1 MATTTGAARYNQ
13 PVKYGKSLTMTMAD
27 GTTKVITGTQA
38 QRIQKYLE
46 DNPRFIYFLEP
57 DTGKVTF
64 YALSD
69 SGCGFCQ
76 VAVYQPSATTADPAD
91 CEDGLP
97 NCPDDS
103 DNPTTA
109 SLTVDTQLVQVE
121 VGKTA
126 TVTAT
131 AVPDTA
137 VLSWASAAEAT
148 ATVANGVITG
158 VKAGNTTVTVTA
170 KASSASDAAT
180 LATQTITV
188 MVVPAGSLVNPIT
201 GGSTANK

>member
-1 MATTTGAARYNQ
+1 MATTTGADRYNQ

-46 DNPRFIYFLEP
+46 DNPRFIYFLDET
-57 DTGKVTF
+57 TGKVTF

-76 VAVYQPSATTADPAD
+76 VAFYEPSAELTDPID
-91 CEDGLP
+91 CEDGMP
-97 NCPDDS
+97 NCPS
-103 DNPTTA
+103 DTNNPTTA
-109 SLTVDTQLVQVE
+109 SLTLSTQLVQVE

-126 TVTAT
+126 TVTAE
-131 AVPDTA
+131 AVPADATIA
-137 VLSWASAAEAT
+137 WTSGATAT

-158 VKAGNTTVTVTA
+158 VAAGTTTVTVTA
-170 KASSASDAAT
+170 TSGTAPNTVTKT
-180 LATQTITV
+180 GKVTV
-188 MVVPAGSLVNPIT
+188 MVVPAGALTNPVT
-201 GGSTANK
+201 GGSIANK